1 MHSNLKIVK
10 LLALVPLT
18 ALTAAA
24 QAGPVV
30 LKSPNGALEISI
42 ATLRG
47 QSVQTEGGQLAYR
60 VAFRGQAV
68 LELSNLG
75 LAIESAPALGPAVR
89 IESSQPSSQDETWNS
104 VAGKANPIRNRYN
117 AVTVQTVE
125 TAAGGRRLSIEA
137 RAFDDG

>member
-47 QSVQTEGGQLAYR
+47 QSVQPEGGQLAYR
-60 VAFRGQAV
+60 VTFRGQPV
-68 LELSNLG
+68 LEWSNLG
-75 LAIESAPALGPAVR
+75 FIMEGSPSLGPAVR
-89 IESSQPSSQDETWNS
+89 VDSSQASSRDETRS
-104 VAGKANPIRNRYN
+104 EEHTSELQSPMYLV
-117 AVTVQTVE
+117 
-125 TAAGGRRLSIEA
+125 
-137 RAFDDG
+137 